1 MSTVKTQW
9 NMDTVKYGH
18 DRTWALSNVYRIQD
32 EYSEDTVEHEHDRV
46 RTRCDI
52 DTAKSGHTETWTR

>member
-32 EYSEDTVEHEHDRV
+32 EYSEDTVEH
-46 RTRCDI
+46 
-52 DTAKSGHTETWTR
+52 GHIEGWTRSNMGSVERVQDTR